1 MLRKMYKKCG
11 AKVCIVFLLAL
22 VMMFAG
28 CGSKTEE
35 AIQNSETKNES
46 VDFTQANPDQTA
58 DQADLP
64 EIVDNSEPEE
74 TADQTQEADAE
85 GMELILTIDGTEVGV
100 TWEDNASVDAIKE
113 LAASGGLEINMSMYG
128 GFEQVGSIGQ
138 SIPRNDE
145 QTTTK
150 AGDIVLYSGN
160 QVVVFYG
167 SNSWAYTRLGRI
179 TDKTEQEL
187 AEMLG
192 NGDVVLK
199 FEMK

>member
-1 MLRKMYKKCG
+1 MKWGGKSEKK
-11 AKVCIVFLLAL
+11 IVFLLLSA
-22 VMMFAG
+22 MIFAMAIAG
-28 CGSKTEE
+28 CGKQSKDSAADT
-35 AIQNSETKNES
+35 ETKDVVTES
-46 VDFTQANPDQTA
+46 MQSNVSSQEEETTATVKENTETTQAETNQI
-58 DQADLP
+58 P
-64 EIVDNSEPEE
+64 EDSTEVTE
-74 TADQTQEADAE
+74 
-85 GMELILTIDGTEVGV
+85 MRVLIDGTEVSV
-100 TWEDNASVDAIKE
+100 EWEDNESVDALRE
-113 LAASGGLEINMSMYG
+113 LAASDGLEVNMSMYG

-179 TDKTEQEL
+179 TEKTEQEL

-192 NGDVVLK
+192 NGDVVLR
-199 FEMK
+199 FYMK

>member
-11 AKVCIVFLLAL
+11 AKFCIVFLLVL
-22 VMMFAG
+22 ELMLAG
-28 CGSKTEE
+28 CGSEAEE
-35 AIQNSETKNES
+35 AIQDSETKHES
-46 VDFTQANPDQTA
+46 VDYSQADPNQTA
-58 DQADLP
+58 DQAALP
-64 EIVDNSEPEE
+64 ETIDNSKPEE
-74 TADQTQEADAE
+74 STDQTQEADAE
-85 GMELILTIDGTEVGV
+85 DMELIMTIDGTEVAV
-100 TWEDNASVDAIKE
+100 AWEDNESVKAIRE
-113 LAASGGLEINMSMYG
+113 LAATGEIEINMSTYG

-138 SIPRNDE
+138 SIPRNDG
-145 QTTTK
+145 QITTS

-199 FEMK
+199 FEVK

>member
-11 AKVCIVFLLAL
+11 AKICIVYLLAL
-22 VMMFAG
+22 VLMFSG
-28 CGSKTEE
+28 CGSTTEGT
-35 AIQNSETKNES
+35 IQTPETKEES
-46 VDFTQANPDQTA
+46 VDYTQTEPDQTSNSA
-58 DQADLP
+58 NLP
-64 EIVDNSEPEE
+64 ETADNSEPEK
-74 TADQTQEADAE
+74 TTDQTQEADAE
-85 GMELILTIDGTEVGV
+85 DMELVMTIDGTEVSV
-100 TWEDNASVDAIKE
+100 AWEDNESVDAIRD
-113 LAASGGLEINMSMYG
+113 LADSGGLEINMSMYG

-138 SIPRNDE
+138 SISRNDKKI
-145 QTTTK
+145 TTK

-192 NGDVVLK
+192 NGDVVLR
-199 FEMK
+199 FDMK

>member
-1 MLRKMYKKCG
+1 MYQTKD
-11 AKVCIVFLLAL
+11 VV
-22 VMMFAG
+22 
-28 CGSKTEE
+28 TESMQSNVNSQE
-35 AIQNSETKNES
+35 EETTATVKENSETTQAETNQIPEDSMEVTEMRVLIDGKEVSVEWEDNES
-46 VDFTQANPDQTA
+46 VDA
-58 DQADLP
+58 LR
-64 EIVDNSEPEE
+64 
-74 TADQTQEADAE
+74 
-85 GMELILTIDGTEVGV
+85 
-100 TWEDNASVDAIKE
+100 E
-113 LAASGGLEINMSMYG
+113 LASSDGLEVNMSMYG

-179 TDKTEQEL
+179 TEKTEQEL

-192 NGDVVLK
+192 NGDVVLR
-199 FEMK
+199 FYMK